1 MLNRWSEED
10 AARTV
15 DLYGP
20 AWGEAVALRTYAS
33 RLLGREPALVLHGG
47 GNASVKAPWRT
58 VTGETVPAIFVKA
71 SGADMAGIGPAEHPA
86 LDLGA
91 LLRLRPLDSLDDTTM
106 VNEVRRALFDASRPN
121 PSIETLVHAFL
132 PAAYIDHTHA
142 DAILTLTNQRDGLAI
157 LQDAFWDSAV
167 VIPYV
172 EPGFLLAKAA
182 ADAAASKA
190 SARALVLMKHGL
202 ITWGHTARE
211 SYALHLDLVTHAE
224 KISEARAR
232 RGATVTV
239 TTGAVS
245 EAWDRLAEIGP
256 VLRGQLARPTGGADR
271 AWDRVVLQP
280 IVSAGVLALLDR
292 KGAREAL
299 VTPPLTADHLIRTR
313 SLPLWIEA
321 PAWGDEAALR
331 AQSGAAIDAYRAAY
345 HGYVERHRA
354 EMPEGLGEFD
364 PSPRVVLVPGLG
376 AICAGRDARDAA
388 IARDITAQTLDVKSR
403 VAAMGTYEG
412 LGEREL
418 FLMEYRGVQHA
429 KLAAPA
435 RPLHDRVAIVS
446 GAAGAIGT
454 GVAAGLLE
462 AGCHVVV
469 TDLAGAA
476 LDSLAAELDA
486 AFPGRAVGVPM
497 DVTDA
502 ASVAEAF
509 RFASR
514 TWGGVDLAIV
524 NAGIAH
530 VAALTAM
537 DIEAF
542 RKLERVN
549 IEGTLLVLAECGRH
563 FARQQTG
570 GDIVLVSTKNVF
582 APGARFGAYSATK
595 AAAHQLARIASLE
608 MADLDVRVNM
618 VSPDAVFSHGARRSG
633 LWAEVGPDRMK
644 ARGLDEAGL
653 EEYYRSRNLLRARV
667 TARHVANAVLY
678 FATRQ
683 SPTTGATIPVDGGLP
698 DATPR

>member
-1 MLNRWSEED
+1 MLNRWNDQD
-10 AARTV
+10 AARAV

-20 AWGEAVALRTYAS
+20 EWGEAVALRTYAS
-33 RLLGREPALVLHGG
+33 RLLGGEPALVLHGG

-58 VTGETVPAIFVKA
+58 ATGDDVAAIFVKA
-71 SGADMAGIGPAEHPA
+71 SGFDMATIEPGGHPA
-86 LDLGA
+86 IDLGA
-91 LLRLRPLDSLDDTTM
+91 LLRLQHLETLGDAAM
-106 VNEVRRALFDASRPN
+106 VNELRRALFDAQSPN

-132 PAAYIDHTHA
+132 PGTFIDHTHA
-142 DAILTLTNQRDGLAI
+142 DAILTLTNQRDGRALV
-157 LQDAFWDSAV
+157 QDAVEDAAALV
-167 VIPYV
+167 PYV

-182 ADAAASKA
+182 AAAASA
-190 SARALVLMKHGL
+190 APPAHALVLMKHGL
-202 ITWGHTARE
+202 ITWGASARE
-211 SYALHLDLVTHAE
+211 SYMRHVELVTRAE
-224 KISEARAR
+224 RFAAARAR

-239 TTGAVS
+239 TTDAVS
-245 EAWDRLAEIGP
+245 AAWDRLADIGP
-256 VLRGQLARPTGGADR
+256 MLRGQLARPTGDADR
-271 AWDRVVLQP
+271 PWDRVVLQP
-280 IVSAGVLALLDR
+280 IVTGGVLALLDR
-292 KGAREAL
+292 EGARDAF
-299 VTPPLTADHLIRTR
+299 VTPPLTTDHLIRTR
-313 SLPLWIEA
+313 SLPLWIDA
-321 PAWGDEAALR
+321 PVWGDGARLR
-331 AQSGAAIDAYRAAY
+331 SQFGDAIEGYRRSY
-345 HGYVERHRA
+345 KEYVERHRI

-376 AICAGRDARDAA
+376 AVCAGRDAREAA
-388 IARDITAQTLDVKSR
+388 IARDITAQTLQVKSR
-403 VAAMGTYEG
+403 IAEMGTYEG

-429 KLAAPA
+429 KLAPRAGA
-435 RPLHDRVAIVS
+435 LADRVALVT

-454 GVAAGLLE
+454 GVAMGLLE
-462 AGCHVVV
+462 AGGHVVV
-469 TDLAGAA
+469 TDLPGAP
-476 LDSLAAELDA
+476 LESLAAELDA

-497 DVTDA
+497 DVTDS
-502 ASVAEAF
+502 ASVADAF
-509 RFASR
+509 RFAAR
-514 TWGGVDLAIV
+514 TWGGVDLTIV

-530 VAALTAM
+530 VAALTVM
-537 DIEAF
+537 DLETF

-549 IEGTLLVLAECGRH
+549 IEGTLLVLAECGRQ
-563 FARQQTG
+563 FAHQQTG

-633 LWAEVGPDRMK
+633 LWAAVGPDRMK

-653 EEYYRSRNLLRARV
+653 EEYYRSRNLLKARV